1 MTTSLAT
8 VAVIGSGTMGAGIAE
23 VAAAAGHQVL
33 IYDIAADAITRAIDG
48 IGRRLASR
56 VSRGKLAA
64 EQADALL
71 ARLHPAHDLAALA
84 DASLVIEAASE
95 RLEVKT
101 ALFAQLAEI
110 CSPSALLT
118 SNTSSISITA
128 IAAGVKHPERVAGL
142 HFFNPAPVMKLVEV
156 VSGLATSAEVV
167 EQLCQCVSRWG
178 KQPVRCRSTPG
189 FIVNRVARPFYAE
202 AWRAL
207 EEQVA
212 AADVI
217 DAALRDGGGFPMG
230 PLALTDLI
238 GQDVNFA
245 VTCSVF
251 NAFWQDR
258 RFLPSLL
265 QQELALAG
273 RLGKK
278 SGHGVYRW
286 PAETRPEAALPAVA
300 TGAKNVAAKG
310 DGVTELDEL
319 LLLETC
325 GETALALS
333 QRYGRPVV
341 VYDLCA
347 GDSVVLAAAATNAP
361 AATDKAVHYFQQQDK
376 KVLSIADY
384 PGLLV
389 WRTVA
394 MLVNE
399 ALDAVLKGVASA
411 EDIDTAMR
419 LGVNYPRG
427 PLAWGESLGWGRVL
441 RLLENL
447 QQHYGEERY
456 RPSSLLRQKALMEKH
471 HEQ

>member
-1 MTTSLAT
+1 MSQNQFT
-8 VAVIGSGTMGAGIAE
+8 VAVIGGGTMGAGIVE
-23 VAAAAGHQVL
+23 VAASAGHPVRL
-33 IYDIAADAITRAIDG
+33 YDISAEAITRAIDG
-48 IGRRLASR
+48 IRQRLESR
-56 VSRGKLAA
+56 VSRGKLSA
-64 EQADALL
+64 EQAQALL
-71 ARLHPAHDLAALA
+71 SRITPATELSQLA
-84 DASLVIEAASE
+84 DAQLVIEAASE
-95 RLEVKT
+95 RLEIKQ
-101 ALFAQLAEI
+101 ALFSQLAEI
-110 CSPSALLT
+110 CSPSTLLT

-128 IAAGVKHPERVAGL
+128 IAAGIKHPERVAGL

-167 EQLCQCVSRWG
+167 EQLCACVSRWG
-178 KQPVRCRSTPG
+178 KQAVRCRSTPG
-189 FIVNRVARPFYAE
+189 FIVNRVARPYYAE

-212 AADVI
+212 SAEVI

-265 QQELALAG
+265 QQELAIAG

-286 PAETRPEAALPAVA
+286 PVETQPELAEPTLAADAAAQVA
-300 TGAKNVAAKG
+300 ISDNVTKL
-310 DGVTELDEL
+310 DGV

-333 QRYGRPVV
+333 VRHGCPVV
-341 VYDLCA
+341 VYDHSA
-347 GDSVVLAAAATNAP
+347 GDTVVLAASATNSP
-361 AATDKAVHYFQQQDK
+361 AETDKAIYYFQQQGK
-376 KVLSIADY
+376 KVLRIADY

-394 MLVNE
+394 MLANE
-399 ALDAVLKGVASA
+399 ALDAVQKGVACA

-456 RPSSLLRQKALMEKH
+456 RPSALLRQKALLEMR
-471 HEQ
+471 HE